1 MVMRPQELQRI
12 VSRRA
17 VIFGGVQAAAGFALL
32 SRLYFLQFVHGDEFK
47 LESEGNRVKLQL
59 LIPPRGVI
67 SDRYGVAMAMN
78 QVNYRL
84 VIEPDNRTQARA
96 TLKALIPLMKL
107 SDKEVK
113 LLGDAITH
121 RKVGVPILVREHLS
135 WEEVARIQYHLP
147 ELSAI
152 SIEEGQWR
160 HYPFAD
166 HSSHLIGYVGKVSE
180 DEVDDDQPLLMMPDM
195 KIGKNG
201 IESVYEE
208 KLQGKAGAKQMEV
221 NATGSPV
228 RELHRT
234 PATPGD
240 ELPLTIDNRLQE
252 FCIQALGEE
261 SGAIVVMDVNTGE
274 VLALVSMPAFDP
286 NEFSKGIKAGYYNEL
301 RNNKRAPL
309 MNKAIAGQ
317 YPPGSTFK
325 MMTGLAGLKSG
336 KFTANSHVFCNGT
349 FYLGAHPFTCWKV
362 EGHGSMDMAS
372 ALQQSCDVFFYTVAH
387 EVGIEGMAA
396 MASDFGLGQK
406 SGLGLRG
413 EQPGIVPSPAWKLK
427 AGRGQWNPGETI
439 NSAIGQGD
447 TLTTPIQL
455 ATMTARLVNG
465 GKKVQPR
472 LLLHEEDKFLGQID
486 VSPEHLAVIRDGMYR
501 VANTPHGTAYG
512 STIKDEQYA
521 FGGKT
526 GTSQVKKLLVH
537 GQNQKLLPWEFR
549 HHAWFV
555 GYAPVNKPEI
565 CCSVII
571 EHGGGGAATAA
582 PVARDVLRKALEL
595 RRNPPLKLSGSAGA

>member
-1 MVMRPQELQRI
+1 MI
-12 VSRRA
+12 KRRA
-17 VIFGGVQAAAGFALL
+17 VVFGGVQMAAGLALL
-32 SRLYFLQFVHGDEFK
+32 SRLSILQFVHGDEFK
-47 LESEGNRVKLQL
+47 LQAEGNRVKLQL
-59 LIPPRGVI
+59 LMPPRGII

-84 VIEPDNRTQARA
+84 VIEPDNRIQARA
-96 TLKALIPLMKL
+96 TLKVLVDLMKL
-107 SDKEVK
+107 SDSEVK
-113 LLGDAITH
+113 QLTDAIRV
-121 RKVGVPILVREHLS
+121 RKVGIPIQVREHLS

-147 ELSAI
+147 ELTAA

-180 DEVDDDQPLLMMPDM
+180 DEMDDDQPLLMLPEM

-201 IESVYEE
+201 IEAVYEE

-228 RELHRT
+228 RELKRT
-234 PATPGD
+234 PPTPGD

-252 FCIQALGEE
+252 FAIGALGAE

-274 VLALVSMPAFDP
+274 VLALVSMPAYDP
-286 NEFSKGIKAGYYNEL
+286 NEFSKGIKSGYYAEL
-301 RNNKRAPL
+301 LHNQRSPL

-336 KFTANSHVFCNGT
+336 HFHAESRVFCNGT
-349 FYLGAHPFTCWKV
+349 FMLGPKPFTCWKV
-362 EGHGSMDMAS
+362 GGHGSVNMAE
-372 ALQQSCDVFFYTVAH
+372 AIQQSCDVFFYTVAH
-387 EVGIEGMAA
+387 ETGIDDMAA
-396 MASDFGLGQK
+396 MAHDFGLGEK

-413 EQPGIVPSPAWKLK
+413 EQSGIVPSPEWKKK
-427 AGRGQWNPGETI
+427 ARHEEWYPGETI

-455 ATMTARLVNG
+455 AIMTSRLVNG

-472 LLLHEEDKFLGQID
+472 LLLNEPTKINGQVE
-486 VSPEHLAVIRDGMYR
+486 VSDEQLAVIRDGMYR
-501 VANTPHGTAYG
+501 VVNEPHGTAYG
-512 STIKDEQYA
+512 STIKDPDYA
-521 FGGKT
+521 YGGKT
-526 GTSQVKKLLVH
+526 GTSQVKKLAFH
-537 GQNQKLLPWEFR
+537 GQNQNTVPWELR

-555 GYAPVNKPEI
+555 GYAPVNAPEI
-565 CCSVII
+565 CVSVII

-595 RRNPPLKLSGSAGA
+595 RRNPPLKTGMPT

>member
-1 MVMRPQELQRI
+1 MRPQELQKI

-17 VIFGGVQAAAGFALL
+17 VIFGGIQAAAGFALL
-32 SRLYFLQFVHGDEFK
+32 SRLYILQFVHGDEFK
-47 LESEGNRVKLQL
+47 LEAEGNRVKMQL
-59 LIPPRGVI
+59 IIPPRGVI
-67 SDRYGVAMAMN
+67 SDRYGTAMAMN

-84 VIEPDNRTQARA
+84 VIEGDNRKLARA
-96 TLKALIPLMKL
+96 TLQTLTPLMQL

-113 LLGDAITH
+113 LLTDAIRV
-121 RKVGVPILVREHLS
+121 RKVGIPILVREHLS

-147 ELSAI
+147 ELAAVNI
-152 SIEEGQWR
+152 DEGQWR

-180 DEVDDDQPLLMMPDM
+180 DEAEDHEDEPLYQLPDM

-201 IESVYEE
+201 IEAVYEE
-208 KLQGKAGAKQMEV
+208 RLEGKAGAKQMEV
-221 NATGSPV
+221 NAVGSPV
-228 RELHRT
+228 RELKRQD
-234 PATPGD
+234 PIPGE

-252 FCIQALGEE
+252 FAIGALGAE
-261 SGAIVVMDVNTGE
+261 SGAIVVMDVHTGE

-286 NEFSKGIKAGYYNEL
+286 NEFSKGIKSGYYSEL
-301 RNNKRAPL
+301 LHNPRSPL

-336 KFTANSHVFCNGT
+336 HFHADTRVFCNGT
-349 FYLGAHPFTCWKV
+349 FYLGAKPFTCWKV
-362 EGHGSMDMAS
+362 GGHGSVNMAE
-372 ALQQSCDVFFYTVAH
+372 AIQQSCDVFFYTCAH
-387 EVGIEGMAA
+387 ETGIENMAA
-396 MASDFGLGQK
+396 MAHDFGLGEK

-413 EQPGIVPSPAWKLK
+413 EQTGIVPSPEWKLK
-427 AGRGQWNPGETI
+427 AGRGVWNPGETI

-455 ATMTARLVNG
+455 AIMTSRLVNG
-465 GKKVQPR
+465 GKKVVPR
-472 LLLHEEDKFLGQID
+472 LLLHEPDKVVGQVD
-486 VSPEHLAVIRDGMYR
+486 VSDAHLAVIQEGMFK
-501 VANTPHGTAYG
+501 VANEPHGTAYG

-526 GTSQVKKLLVH
+526 GTSQVKKLAFH
-537 GQNQKLLPWEFR
+537 GQNQNTVPWEFR

-555 GYAPVNKPEI
+555 GYAPVHAPEI

-595 RRNPPLKLSGSAGA
+595 KRNPPLKLGGA